1 MSVFKRIR
9 IDLFHLQQSELA
21 AIAGVSQATV
31 SRWET
36 GELTPGYEELKR
48 IREEAVRRGIA
59 WDDALFFES
68 STGSDGGEAA

>member
-9 IDLFHLQQSELA
+9 VDLFHLQQAELA

-36 GELTPGYEELKR
+36 GELTPGYEELRR
-48 IREEAVRRGIA
+48 IREEAVRRGID
-59 WDDALFFES
+59 WDDSLFFPP
-68 STGSDGGEAA
+68 GIGIGRGPVP

>member
-9 IDLFHLQQSELA
+9 VDLFHLQQSELA

-36 GELTPGYEELKR
+36 GELSPGYEEMRR
-48 IREEAVRRGIA
+48 IREEAVRRGID
-59 WDDALFFES
+59 WDDSLFFEN
-68 STGSDGGEAA
+68 GGEVA